1 MSDGGG
7 AVLRMW
13 AKFGR
18 LTSWQK
24 LAASTEVESGN
35 CASKVGLL
43 ALSSLGT
50 VGPFLTRPPGAGLT
64 KIGTDVSRGTGT
76 KTKRINR
83 KVSLR
88 WRGGSSEGVVVMM
101 KNDRGSW
108 VRFVIVL
115 LGAVAVVLGSLG
127 DRWFDVAVL
136 LLLFLILGVVAL
148 KS

>member
-1 MSDGGG
+1 
-7 AVLRMW
+7 
-13 AKFGR
+13 
-18 LTSWQK
+18 
-24 LAASTEVESGN
+24 
-35 CASKVGLL
+35 
-43 ALSSLGT
+43 
-50 VGPFLTRPPGAGLT
+50 
-64 KIGTDVSRGTGT
+64 
-76 KTKRINR
+76 
-83 KVSLR
+83 
-88 WRGGSSEGVVVMM
+88 MM